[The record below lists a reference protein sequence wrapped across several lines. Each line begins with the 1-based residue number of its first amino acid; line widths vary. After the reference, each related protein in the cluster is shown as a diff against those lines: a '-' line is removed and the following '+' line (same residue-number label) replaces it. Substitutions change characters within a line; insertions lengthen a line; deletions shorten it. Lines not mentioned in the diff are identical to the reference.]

1 MKDIVDR
8 DLIRIYNYFYLGLNG
23 TNYEYKMKKKKM
35 WILYFCSFYKDGERS
50 FIRKNVKY
58 RLVVC

>member
-23 TNYEYKMKKKKM
+23 TNYEYKMKKKK
-35 WILYFCSFYKDGERS
+35 CEFYIFVV
-50 FIRKNVKY
+50 FIKTVREV
-58 RLVVC
+58 L